1 MIVIISIES
10 TARRARRLTEVL
22 PTVLL
27 PDSFL
32 LWKAQFL
39 ANCSTYLCH
48 MVLRRP
54 PRYQGRQRVIESRLA
69 RLSTQAE
76 ILKSNAWKAKSRRQ
90 RREVDARDAHPT
102 AAATRIAFRPSQ
114 INRPPFC
121 ATTAIL
127 FINTLFTAP
136 VIIQVVYF
144 YFQSESYSTSAG
156 KILGRSLGH
165 PPTSPSDCDDC
176 ILCAMRACS
185 TNLTTE
191 TVRSPHSAQ
200 TLPYPAD
207 GCSYVWKRCP
217 MI

>member
-1 MIVIISIES
+1 MEQFRLISAASAVAITVTLISSEIVCLLGTTTTYAPERFHHTRISRALTLSHGTEIMIVIISIES

-76 ILKSNAWKAKSRRQ
+76 ILKSERQ
-90 RREVDARDAHPT
+90 RLESEIK
-102 AAATRIAFRPSQ
+102 AAEA
-114 INRPPFC
+114 
-121 ATTAIL
+121 
-127 FINTLFTAP
+127 
-136 VIIQVVYF
+136 
-144 YFQSESYSTSAG
+144 
-156 KILGRSLGH
+156 
-165 PPTSPSDCDDC
+165 
-176 ILCAMRACS
+176 
-185 TNLTTE
+185 
-191 TVRSPHSAQ
+191 
-200 TLPYPAD
+200 
-207 GCSYVWKRCP
+207 
-217 MI
+217 

>member
-76 ILKSNAWKAKSRRQ
+76 ILKSERQ
-90 RREVDARDAHPT
+90 RLESEIK
-102 AAATRIAFRPSQ
+102 AAEA
-114 INRPPFC
+114 
-121 ATTAIL
+121 
-127 FINTLFTAP
+127 
-136 VIIQVVYF
+136 
-144 YFQSESYSTSAG
+144 
-156 KILGRSLGH
+156 
-165 PPTSPSDCDDC
+165 
-176 ILCAMRACS
+176 
-185 TNLTTE
+185 
-191 TVRSPHSAQ
+191 
-200 TLPYPAD
+200 
-207 GCSYVWKRCP
+207 
-217 MI
+217 